1 MSSEIDWAPLALG
14 ELHQARTR
22 TLCERMLGVDS
33 DEIEGAILYVIEE
46 LARDDW
52 AKCRKFQGKSKP
64 ETWLYSLTVNIIREY
79 RQKHISGKKRPPVWI
94 QEESAPIW
102 ERVWRLLMVSK
113 QRPTEIIHELTT
125 GNAYS
130 ESEVRDVIR
139 TIQQRDYQSSL
150 RRRDNASAAP
160 TTDRIQLLYASNHEA
175 SEHSLENLADDHE
188 DDWRQRGYEELLLWL
203 DGCLGGTGRAETVTT
218 ALDPAALTQA
228 RNALADGDTALGDEA
243 LLILRLHFVENQS
256 WQQIARTLN
265 LPGHQ
270 PARIARRAC
279 RDIGTALASAGIALS
294 DLLPADELSEDEYA
308 D

>member
-14 ELHQARTR
+14 ELHQSRTR
-22 TLCERMLGVDS
+22 TLCERMLGIDS

-94 QEESAPIW
+94 QEQTAPIW
-102 ERVWRLLMVSK
+102 ERVWRLLMVNMH
-113 QRPTEIIHELTT
+113 RPTEIIHELTT
-125 GNAYS
+125 GDAHT
-130 ESEVRDVIR
+130 ESEVREVIR
-139 TIQQRDYQSSL
+139 TIQQRQYQSSL

-160 TTDRIQLLYASNHEA
+160 ATERIQLLYASNHEA

-203 DGCLGGTGRAETVTT
+203 DGCLGGTGRAETLTA
-218 ALDPAALTQA
+218 ALDPD
-228 RNALADGDTALGDEA
+228 ALAQASQALSLGDDA

-270 PARIARRAC
+270 PARIAQRAC
-279 RDIGTALASAGIALS
+279 RDIGSALASAGISLS
-294 DLLPADELSEDEYA
+294 DLLPDDELSEDA
-308 D
+308 HAN